1 MTDAGYYFTV
11 PRPTVELDLAAADV
25 ARDLPAGGVFV
36 AGCALPYDAD
46 CTLRVRGI
54 SGVIELDAR
63 VVFVDP
69 MRGAGM
75 QIYNFT
81 ADMKAAVLALATEP
95 EPEPEPEHF
104 SDSDSDSDSDSE
116 PDAGPPPAAAAGTR
130 TAPLTMHERIRGLT
144 IVEQLKIARAGEPQ
158 ERILLERMYGKSVWE
173 ALLHNPRLTA
183 PEVTRLARL
192 GTLPRVLLETI
203 VNNGTWLQIPEVRRA
218 LLANGRL
225 GVDQVMRVLRLLP
238 KHELKLAATQTAYA
252 HSVRDA
258 AKRLIKD

>member
-1 MTDAGYYFTV
+1 MT
-11 PRPTVELDLAAADV
+11 RPTVELDLAAADV

-36 AGCALPYDAD
+36 AGCDLPFDAD
-46 CTLRVRGI
+46 CTLRVRGRA
-54 SGVIELDAR
+54 GVLELAAR

-69 MRGAGM
+69 VRGAGM
-75 QIYNFT
+75 QIYHFT
-81 ADMKAAVLALATEP
+81 AEVKAAILALAAEP
-95 EPEPEPEHF
+95 EPELEP
-104 SDSDSDSDSDSE
+104 
-116 PDAGPPPAAAAGTR
+116 GPPPRA
-130 TAPLTMHERIRGLT
+130 APLAMHERIRGLT
-144 IVEQLKIARAGEPQ
+144 LVEQLKIARAGEPQ

-218 LLANGRL
+218 LLSNGKL

-258 AKRLIKD
+258 AKRLLKE

>member
-1 MTDAGYYFTV
+1 MT
-11 PRPTVELDLAAADV
+11 RPTVELDLAAADV

-36 AGCALPYDAD
+36 AGCDLPFDAD
-46 CTLRVRGI
+46 CTLRVRG
-54 SGVIELDAR
+54 SAGVLELAAR

-69 MRGAGM
+69 VRGAGM
-75 QIYNFT
+75 QIYHFT
-81 ADMKAAVLALATEP
+81 AEVKAAILALAAEP
-95 EPEPEPEHF
+95 EPEPEPEPERER
-104 SDSDSDSDSDSE
+104 E
-116 PDAGPPPAAAAGTR
+116 PEPEPGAPPRA
-130 TAPLTMHERIRGLT
+130 APLAMHERIRGLT
-144 IVEQLKIARAGEPQ
+144 LVEQLKIARAGEPQ

-218 LLANGRL
+218 LLSNGKL

-258 AKRLIKD
+258 AKRLLKE